1 MEGGGGAGP
10 RPQPRGGPRA
20 PRAHSVFIQPL
31 FLSPPR
37 LHTAARLGGF
47 GGWNAHEQSDPLLS
61 RGPGRRARPGGAG
74 GAFVFGPRGLR
85 EHAEPGPIR
94 AWQ

>member
-20 PRAHSVFIQPL
+20 PRARSVFIQPL

-47 GGWNAHEQSDPLLS
+47 GGWNAHEHSDPPLS

-74 GAFVFGPRGLR
+74 GTFVFGPRGLR